1 MKKTEAIKLN
11 KEFKSLYYRGGCQVS
26 KRVVLYFRKN
36 KNNKDINRL
45 GLTVSKKIGNA
56 VMRNKVRRRLKEI
69 YRLNED
75 RLLSGYDIVLVARGT
90 SADSTYEDLEKDM
103 NFIFRKSGIL
113 KWKKHV
119 LI

>member
-11 KEFKSLYYRGGCQVS
+11 KEFKSLYYRGGCFVS
-26 KRVVLYFRKN
+26 KRIVIYLRKN
-36 KNNKDINRL
+36 KFNKDINRL

-75 RLLSGYDIVLVARGT
+75 RLLSGYDLVIVARST
-90 SADSTYEDLEKDM
+90 AADASYFELDKDM
-103 NFIFRKSGIL
+103 TYLFRKSGIL
-113 KWKKHV
+113 SEKIV
-119 LI
+119 S

>member
-26 KRVVLYFRKN
+26 KRIVLYFRKN
-36 KNNKDINRL
+36 KFNKDINRL

-69 YRLNED
+69 YRLKED
-75 RLLSGYDIVLVARGT
+75 MLPAGYDFVIVARA
-90 SADSTYEDLEKDM
+90 SAADATYAELDKDM
-103 NFIFRKSGIL
+103 NYLFRKSGIL
-113 KWKKHV
+113 SEKFV
-119 LI
+119 S